1 MCFTD
6 MHVMKLARRKCVST
20 NHATL
25 DSYHILHSHIMA
37 EIKVKQQEARLHSI
51 QEVIEVKIQVVTLEE
66 VLVVAEA
73 VKDSS
78 N

>member
-1 MCFTD
+1 
-6 MHVMKLARRKCVST
+6 
-20 NHATL
+20 
-25 DSYHILHSHIMA
+25 MA